1 MKTINTLIKA
11 AAVGITGAIV
21 GGIIYGAG
29 WLNGAI
35 TVAAAG
41 SNDKSDK
48 AEDTGGD
55 ESSKDSCDKS
65 GPDIQLL

>member
-35 TVAAAG
+35 TVAAVG

-55 ESSKDSCDKS
+55 ESNGDSYEKT
-65 GPDIQLL
+65 GPDIQMI